1 MYSWF
6 EVAPSVKGF
15 VKFFFF
21 PPFTLLIEMAAKPS
35 SSSGLLKL
43 EDELTCPVCLDL
55 YTNPKT
61 LPCLH
66 SCCQKCL
73 ERFPQDKE
81 GETYYL
87 SCPIC
92 RKRTELPEG
101 GAGAFPAAFT
111 LNNLKETHSLLKAIL
126 VSSPV
131 SDPQQET
138 CSVHLKPLE
147 VFCGECVTVICHYC
161 ALRNHINHKCELVTD
176 CYPKH
181 YQKLKESL
189 KPIKGKMEALNQVL
203 SVIAKGEAEIREEEE
218 KVLQE
223 IQSKMEEMIN
233 ALHQSEKKL
242 SEQVKRVSNARLQGL
257 AEQRQSVENNL
268 KVLKDI
274 EDYVEQNL
282 ETGTRQQLLSFM
294 GEMME
299 RINEVVP
306 GINVEELQPIEEEDF
321 ELTESG
327 EVNEVA
333 PEINV
338 EETLE
343 KDNLQLI
350 KNGEVVKSL
359 HNIGDIVTVLQQ
371 CKMKKIRQ
379 VKALSKE
386 KKVLFLLSIET
397 SDSFLISVPISSL
410 KCSLVPVGKDEEPI
424 HTTVTTTS
432 TPGVYKIHCN
442 PSTSGTHTVK
452 VLVYNSPLEDTSL
465 AIPINPTLRS
475 ITPVRTIP
483 NIKSPWGVAVSDDG
497 YIIVDGHNDANISIL
512 DREGKV
518 VTSYNMPL
526 GIFVVM
532 RGIAVAP
539 DNFIIVADKYRIHKM
554 NMNGEDIKSV
564 GRKGSGPLEFRQPAG
579 LAISPVT
586 GLIYVAD
593 RGNHR
598 VQVLNPDLTFSH
610 TFGCRGSGDG
620 EFNCPND
627 VAIDSQWFV
636 YVTDRDNNRIQK
648 FTPEGGFKGYFG
660 DRGCLDKPGGIAIDT
675 AGTGLVYVSS
685 KEYNCVSVFTSEGAF
700 VCRFGRNGKNID
712 EFNGP
717 RELAFDKEGFLYIC
731 DHVNNRLVIY

>member
-1 MYSWF
+1 
-6 EVAPSVKGF
+6 
-15 VKFFFF
+15 
-21 PPFTLLIEMAAKPS
+21 MAAKPS

-43 EDELTCPVCLDL
+43 EEQLTCPVCLDL

-66 SCCQKCL
+66 SFCQECL
-73 ERFPQDKE
+73 EGLPLDKE

-87 SCPIC
+87 SCPTC

-101 GAGAFPAAFT
+101 GAGAFKVAFH
-111 LNNLKETHSLLKAIL
+111 LNNLKEAHSLLKAIP

-138 CSVHLKPLE
+138 CNDHGKPLE
-147 VFCGECVTVICHYC
+147 LFCETCEKVICHYC
-161 ALRNHINHKCELVTD
+161 AVRTHKDHKYELVTD

-181 YQKLKESL
+181 YQKLEESL
-189 KPIKGKMEALNQVL
+189 KPIKGKMEALDQVL

-218 KVLQE
+218 EVLQE

-233 ALHQSEKKL
+233 ALHQSGKKL
-242 SEQVKRVSNARLQGL
+242 TEQVKRVSNARLQGL
-257 AEQRQSVENNL
+257 AEQKQSVENNL

-282 ETGTRQQLLSFM
+282 ETGTRQRLLSFM

-327 EVNEVA
+327 EVSEVA
-333 PEINV
+333 PGINV

-350 KNGEVVKSL
+350 KDGEVVKSL

-371 CKMKKIRQ
+371 CKVKKIRQ

-397 SDSFLISVPISSL
+397 PDSSLISVPISSL
-410 KCSLVPVGKDEEPI
+410 KCSLVPVGKDDEPI
-424 HTTVTTTS
+424 NTTVTTTS

-452 VLVYNSPLEDTSL
+452 VQVYNSPLEDTSL
-465 AIPINPTLRS
+465 AIPINPILRS
-475 ITPVRTIP
+475 ITPVCTIP

-497 YIIVDGHNDANISIL
+497 YIIVDGHNDANISVL
-512 DREGKV
+512 DREGKI

-539 DNFIIVADKYRIHKM
+539 DNFIIVADKHRIHKM

-564 GRKGSGPLEFRQPAG
+564 GRRGSGPLEFRQPAG

-598 VQVLNPDLTFSH
+598 VQVLNHDLTFSR
-610 TFGCRGSGDG
+610 TFGSRGSGDG

-648 FTPEGGFKGYFG
+648 FTPEGSFKGYFG
-660 DRGCLDKPGGIAIDT
+660 DRGCLHKPGGIAIDT
-675 AGTGLVYVSS
+675 AGTGQVYVSS
-685 KEYNCVSVFTSEGAF
+685 EEYNCVSVFTSEGAF

-712 EFNGP
+712 EFNIP
-717 RELAFDKEGFLYIC
+717 RGLAFDKEGFLYIC
-731 DHVNNRLVIY
+731 DQVNNRLVIY

>member
-1 MYSWF
+1 
-6 EVAPSVKGF
+6 
-15 VKFFFF
+15 
-21 PPFTLLIEMAAKPS
+21 MAAKPS
-35 SSSGLLKL
+35 SSSGLRKL
-43 EDELTCPVCLDL
+43 EEQLTCPVCLDL

-66 SCCQKCL
+66 SFCEACI

-87 SCPIC
+87 SCPTC
-92 RKRTELPEG
+92 RKRIELPEG
-101 GAGAFPAAFT
+101 GAGAFPVAFT
-111 LNNLKETHSLLKAIL
+111 LNSLKETHSLLKAI
-126 VSSPV
+126 PV

-138 CSVHLKPLE
+138 CNDHGKPLE
-147 VFCGECVTVICHYC
+147 LFCETCETVICHYC
-161 ALRNHINHKCELVTD
+161 AVRTHKDHKYELVTD

-181 YQKLKESL
+181 YQKLEESL
-189 KPIKGKMEALNQVL
+189 KPIKGKMEALDQVL

-218 KVLQE
+218 EVLEE

-242 SEQVKRVSNARLQGL
+242 TEQVKRVSNARLQGL
-257 AEQRQSVENNL
+257 AEQKQSVENNL

-282 ETGTRQQLLSFM
+282 KTGTHQQVLSFM

-306 GINVEELQPIEEEDF
+306 GINVEELQPIEEEDLK
-321 ELTESG
+321 LTESG

-338 EETLE
+338 EETLV

-350 KNGEVVKSL
+350 KDGEVVESL
-359 HNIGDIVTVLQQ
+359 CNIGDIVTVLQQ
-371 CKMKKIRQ
+371 CKVKKIGQ
-379 VKALSKE
+379 VKALPKE
-386 KKVLFLLSIET
+386 KKVSFSLSIET
-397 SDSFLISVPISSL
+397 SDSFLISVPLSSL
-410 KCSLVPVGKDEEPI
+410 KCSLVPVGKDDEPI
-424 HTTVTTTS
+424 HTTVTATS

-452 VLVYNSPLEDTSL
+452 VKVYSVQLEDTSL

-512 DREGKV
+512 DSEGYML
-518 VTSYNMPL
+518 TSHNMPF

-539 DNFIIVADKYRIHKM
+539 DRFIIVADNHRIHKM

-564 GRKGSGPLEFRQPAG
+564 GRKGSSLLEFRKPAG
-579 LAISPVT
+579 LAISPET

-593 RGNHR
+593 RGNDR
-598 VQVLNPDLTFSH
+598 VQVLNHDLTFSR
-610 TFGCRGSGDG
+610 TFGSRGSGDG
-620 EFNCPND
+620 EFNCPTD
-627 VAIDSQWFV
+627 IAIDSEGLV
-636 YVTDRDNNRIQK
+636 YVTDCDNNRIQK
-648 FTPEGGFKGYFG
+648 FTPEGSFKGYFG
-660 DRGCLDKPGGIAIDT
+660 DRGCLHKPGGIAIDT

-700 VCRFGRNGKNID
+700 VCRFGKNGKNID
-712 EFNGP
+712 EFNIP
-717 RELAFDKEGFLYIC
+717 RGLAFDKEGFLYIC
-731 DHVNNRLVIY
+731 DQVNNRLVIY

>member
-1 MYSWF
+1 
-6 EVAPSVKGF
+6 
-15 VKFFFF
+15 
-21 PPFTLLIEMAAKPS
+21 MAAKPS

-43 EDELTCPVCLDL
+43 EEQLTCPVCLDF

-66 SCCQKCL
+66 SCCQECL
-73 ERFPQDKE
+73 EGLPLDKE

-92 RKRTELPEG
+92 RKRIELPEG
-101 GAGAFPAAFT
+101 GAGAFPVAFT
-111 LNNLKETHSLLKAIL
+111 LNNLKETHSLLKAI
-126 VSSPV
+126 PV

-138 CSVHLKPLE
+138 CSEHGKPLE
-147 VFCGECVTVICHYC
+147 LFCETCETVICHYC
-161 ALRNHINHKCELVTD
+161 AVRTHKDHKYELVTD

-181 YQKLKESL
+181 YQKLEESL
-189 KPIKGKMEALNQVL
+189 KPIKGKMEALDRVL

-218 KVLQE
+218 EVLQE

-233 ALHQSEKKL
+233 AFHQSEKKL
-242 SEQVKRVSNARLQGL
+242 TEQVKRVSNARLQGL
-257 AEQRQSVENNL
+257 AEQKQSVENNL
-268 KVLKDI
+268 KALKDI

-282 ETGTRQQLLSFM
+282 KTGTRQRVLSFKRQ
-294 GEMME
+294 MME
-299 RINEVVP
+299 CMSKVAP
-306 GINVEELQPIEEEDF
+306 GISVEELQPIEEEDL
-321 ELTESG
+321 ELIDSG

-338 EETLE
+338 EETLV

-350 KNGEVVKSL
+350 ENGEAFESL
-359 HNIGDIVTVLQQ
+359 CNIGDIVTVLQQ
-371 CKMKKIRQ
+371 CKMKKIIQ
-379 VKALSKE
+379 VKALPKDATVS
-386 KKVLFLLSIET
+386 FSLSIET
-397 SDSFLISVPISSL
+397 PDSFLISVPLSSL
-410 KCSLVPVGKDEEPI
+410 KCSLVPVGKDDEPI
-424 HTTVTTTS
+424 HTTVATTS
-432 TPGVYKIHCN
+432 TPGVYKIHCK
-442 PSTSGTHTVK
+442 PTTSGTHTVK
-452 VLVYNSPLEDTSL
+452 VQVYSVQLEDTSL
-465 AIPINPTLRS
+465 AIPINPILRS
-475 ITPVRTIP
+475 ITPLRTIP

-497 YIIVDGHNDANISIL
+497 YIIVDGHNDAIISIL

-539 DNFIIVADKYRIHKM
+539 DRFIIVADNHGIHKM
-554 NMNGEDIKSV
+554 NMNGDDIKSV
-564 GRKGSGPLEFRQPAG
+564 GRKGIGLLEFRQPAG
-579 LAISPVT
+579 LAISPET

-593 RGNHR
+593 RGNDR

-610 TFGCRGSGDG
+610 TFGSRGSGDG

-627 VAIDSQWFV
+627 VAIDSEGLV
-636 YVTDRDNNRIQK
+636 YVTDHDNHRIQK
-648 FTPEGGFKGYFG
+648 FTPEGKFLGQFG
-660 DRGCLDKPGGIAIDT
+660 VKQILGTPGGIAIDT

-685 KEYNCVSVFTSEGAF
+685 KEYNCVLVFTSEGTF
-700 VCRFGRNGKNID
+700 VCRFGKNGRNID

-731 DHVNNRLVIY
+731 DQVNNRLVIY

>member
-1 MYSWF
+1 
-6 EVAPSVKGF
+6 
-15 VKFFFF
+15 
-21 PPFTLLIEMAAKPS
+21 MAAKPS

-43 EDELTCPVCLDL
+43 EEQLTCPVCLDL

-66 SCCQKCL
+66 SFCEACI

-87 SCPIC
+87 SCPTC
-92 RKRTELPEG
+92 RHHTELPEG
-101 GAGAFPAAFT
+101 GAGAFRIAFH
-111 LNNLKETHSLLKAIL
+111 LNNLKETHSLLKAT
-126 VSSPV
+126 PV

-138 CSVHLKPLE
+138 CSDHGKPLE
-147 VFCGECVTVICHYC
+147 LFCETCETVICHYC
-161 ALRNHINHKCELVTD
+161 AVRTHKNHKYELVTD

-181 YQKLKESL
+181 YQKLEESL
-189 KPIKGKMEALNQVL
+189 QPIKGKMEALDQVL

-218 KVLQE
+218 EVLQE

-242 SEQVKRVSNARLQGL
+242 TEQVKRVSSARLQGL
-257 AEQRQSVENNL
+257 AEQKQSVENSW

-282 ETGTRQQLLSFM
+282 KTGTRQRVLSFKRQ
-294 GEMME
+294 MME
-299 RINEVVP
+299 CMSKVAPE
-306 GINVEELQPIEEEDF
+306 INVEELQPIEEEDL
-321 ELTESG
+321 ELIDSG

-333 PEINV
+333 PEMNV
-338 EETLE
+338 EETLV

-350 KNGEVVKSL
+350 EDGKVFESL
-359 HNIGDIVTVLQQ
+359 CNIGDIVTVLQQ
-371 CKMKKIRQ
+371 CKMKKIIQ
-379 VKALSKE
+379 VKALPKDAIVS
-386 KKVLFLLSIET
+386 FSLSIET
-397 SDSFLISVPISSL
+397 PDSFLISVPVSSL
-410 KCSLVPVGKDEEPI
+410 KCSLVPVGKDDEPI
-424 HTTVTTTS
+424 HTTVATTS
-432 TPGVYKIHCN
+432 TPGVYKIHCK
-442 PSTSGTHTVK
+442 PTTSGTHTVK
-452 VLVYNSPLEDTSL
+452 VQVYSVQLEDTSL
-465 AIPINPTLRS
+465 AIPINPILRN

-483 NIKSPWGVAVSDDG
+483 NIKSPWGVAVTDDG

-532 RGIAVAP
+532 RGIAVTP
-539 DNFIIVADKYRIHKM
+539 DRFIIVADNQRIHKM
-554 NMNGEDIKSV
+554 NMNGDDIKSV
-564 GRKGSGPLEFRQPAG
+564 GRKGSGLLEFRKPAG
-579 LAISPVT
+579 LAISPET

-593 RGNHR
+593 RGNDR

-610 TFGCRGSGDG
+610 TFGSRGSGDG

-627 VAIDSQWFV
+627 VAIDSEGLV
-636 YVTDRDNNRIQK
+636 YVTDHDNHRIQK
-648 FTPEGGFKGYFG
+648 FTPEGKFLGQFG
-660 DRGCLDKPGGIAIDT
+660 VKQILGTPGGIAIDT

-685 KEYNCVSVFTSEGAF
+685 KEYNCVLVFTSEGTF
-700 VCRFGRNGKNID
+700 VCRFGKYGQNID
-712 EFNGP
+712 EFIWP

-731 DHVNNRLVIY
+731 DQFNNRLVIY